1 MTGYLHPDYARSLAA
16 FGEPRVLPGSGV
28 SVLVR
33 EISGTSRVDA
43 LGVYPLVCCRDWSAL
58 AGDLTAVAGD
68 WLSLALVVDPFS
80 GFCEAELRA
89 LFDPVR
95 LFKEHFVA
103 ELGPPVEAMASK
115 HHRYYARQSL
125 KTVEVRAM
133 ERPID
138 HLDEWCDLYGELIRR
153 HELRGIKAFNREAFA
168 IQLTIPG
175 MVMLRAAD
183 AQGPVGMHLWY
194 VQGEVAYSHLA
205 AFNARGY
212 DAMAAYALYW
222 HAITWF
228 TGRVKFL
235 NFGAGA
241 GVSTDATD
249 GLTRFKRGWSNASRS
264 AWFCGRVFDREA
276 CDRLTAERAPAG
288 TAYFPAYR
296 AGEF

>member
-1 MTGYLHPDYARSLAA
+1 MTGYLHPDYVRSLAA
-16 FGEPRVLPGSGV
+16 FGEPRLLPRSGG
-28 SVLVR
+28 SVLIR
-33 EISGTSRVDA
+33 DIAGTSQKDA

-58 AGDLTAVAGD
+58 AEDLAAESAG
-68 WLSLALVVDPFS
+68 WVSLALVVDSFS
-80 GFCEAELRA
+80 GLGEPELRR

-103 ELGPPVEAMASK
+103 ELGPPVEALASK

-125 KTVEVRAM
+125 KTVGVETV
-133 ERPID
+133 ERPSA
-138 HLDEWCDLYGELIRR
+138 HLDEWSELYAELIRR

-168 IQLTIPG
+168 TQLAIPG

-183 AQGPVGMHLWY
+183 AQGAVGMHLWY
-194 VQGEVAYSHLA
+194 VQGDVAYSHLA
-205 AFNARGY
+205 AFNERGY

-228 TGRVKFL
+228 TGRVRFL

-264 AWFCGRVFDREA
+264 AWFCGRVFDRGA
-276 CDRLTAERAPAG
+276 YDHLTAERAPAG
-288 TAYFPAYR
+288 TTFFPAYR